1 MKTAAYSVGCGC
13 LLFCFLSGTAAAQ
26 RISFGAI
33 PPGWSVEGKP
43 FTKAS
48 VFEVQNN
55 PATPGHQW
63 LSVTSEKAS
72 ASLLSSYPLPV
83 DLNKTP
89 IIRWR
94 WRATVLPPGADGRD
108 PEKDDQVIG
117 LYVSSGSRFRQ
128 QSIAYRWETQTPVGS
143 EGTVRYANLFAVKWF
158 TVRNES
164 HVDGETFFIEERNVA
179 EDFKKTFGAVPDE
192 IGIGISCNSQYT
204 GSKSEAQLDWIEF
217 CELPMKTAGL
227 KPLTD

>member
-1 MKTAAYSVGCGC
+1 MKTAAYFVRCGC

-26 RISFGAI
+26 RISFGTI

-48 VFEVQNN
+48 IFEVQNN
-55 PATPGHQW
+55 PAAPGHQW

-72 ASLLSSYPLPV
+72 ASLLSSYPLSV

-94 WRATVLPPGADGRD
+94 WRATVLPPGADGRNPD
-108 PEKDDQVIG
+108 KDDQVIG
-117 LYVSSGSRFRQ
+117 LYISSGNRFRQ
-128 QSIAYRWETQTPVGS
+128 QSIAYRWETQTPVDS

-158 TVRNES
+158 TVRNEN

-179 EDFKKTFGAVPDE
+179 EDFKNTFGTVPDE

-217 CELPMKTAGL
+217 CELPTKMAAL
-227 KPLTD
+227 NP

>member
-26 RISFGAI
+26 RISFGVI

-48 VFEVQNN
+48 IFEVQNN
-55 PATPGHQW
+55 PAAPGHQW

-83 DLNKTP
+83 NLNKTP

-179 EDFKKTFGAVPDE
+179 EDFKKTFGSVPDE

-217 CELPMKTAGL
+217 CELPPQTTAL
-227 KPLTD
+227 NP

>member
-13 LLFCFLSGTAAAQ
+13 LLLCFLSGTAAAQ
-26 RISFGAI
+26 RISFRAI

-48 VFEVQNN
+48 IFEVQNN
-55 PATPGHQW
+55 PAAPGHQW

-83 DLNKTP
+83 NLNKTP

-128 QSIAYRWETQTPVGS
+128 QSIAYRWETQTPVGA
-143 EGTVRYANLFAVKWF
+143 EGTVRYASLFAVKWF
-158 TVRNES
+158 TVRNEN

-204 GSKSEAQLDWIEF
+204 GSKSAAQLDWIEF
-217 CELPMKTAGL
+217 CEADTKQTTLAS
-227 KPLTD
+227 D